1 MNLNRFKMLFIRYFF
16 YYMNESIMHDNLLHC
31 TISFSFKSNIT
42 NYIKSYLKQIS
53 HSVQLIYQFTNLFRA
68 INV

>member
-1 MNLNRFKMLFIRYFF
+1 MN
-16 YYMNESIMHDNLLHC
+16 DNLLHC
-31 TISFSFKSNIT
+31 MISFPFKSCNIT

-53 HSVQLIYQFTNLFRA
+53 YSVQLIYQFTNLFRA